1 MISVYLLL
9 DSFGIPGMGD
19 ERNTVMY
26 GKRPVSFPG
35 DNVPRRIPYE
45 GESIH
50 LYQSLPASTLI
61 FLTPRAVL
69 IERGGESLLVMGCC
83 ACHRGT
89 VIRQTLCAT
98 Q

>member
-1 MISVYLLL
+1 MGAVSYAVNTTQPLIS
-9 DSFGIPGMGD
+9 SFGIPGMGD

-50 LYQSLPASTLI
+50 LYP
-61 FLTPRAVL
+61 
-69 IERGGESLLVMGCC
+69 LL
-83 ACHRGT
+83 
-89 VIRQTLCAT
+89 LC
-98 Q
+98 QFS

>member
-1 MISVYLLL
+1 
-9 DSFGIPGMGD
+9 MGD

-50 LYQSLPASTLI
+50 LYQSLPASMPIL
-61 FLTPRAVL
+61 LTAEGVVL
-69 IERGGESLLVMGCC
+69 IERGGSLSW
-83 ACHRGT
+83 
-89 VIRQTLCAT
+89 
-98 Q
+98 

>member
-1 MISVYLLL
+1 
-9 DSFGIPGMGD
+9 MGD

-50 LYQSLPASTLI
+50 LCPPASMP
-61 FLTPRAVL
+61 FLLTAEGAVL
-69 IERGGESLLVMGCC
+69 IERAG
-83 ACHRGT
+83 
-89 VIRQTLCAT
+89 
-98 Q
+98 